1 MGQSRDGD
9 GTGQAGERLVKATWI
24 GGGVLAVA
32 LVVLALL
39 ISLQR
44 GDAPDVADGAS
55 DAPDTSGD
63 VVVEE
68 AGVVPEAEPESEL
81 EPEAEAP
88 SEEVV
93 VEAEPEQEAAPAPEA
108 APEPRISTAV
118 FDIVRVEADGE
129 TVIAGRA
136 ASNSGIALFL
146 DGESVAETS
155 ADGAG
160 NFVALLSLG
169 RSDVPRVLTLLEK
182 FSDGE
187 EAFADQSVILAPSP
201 EVLLA
206 EEAPAAQE
214 ETVEV
219 VESEEPES
227 SEPVVEEEIA
237 EAEVAE
243 DVTPEPVEVAEA
255 IEEPT
260 ETVVA
265 ETTAEESV
273 QEESVTVAVTTEDAA
288 PEAVAEAPEA
298 EVSSTPETESA
309 DAAPTI
315 LLADSEGVRV
325 IQSGGEGPQIVDN
338 VSIDAISYDSEGEVA
353 LTGRSSGQTTVRVYI
368 NNQAILDTD
377 IGEDGQWRA
386 DLPEIDTGTY
396 TLRVDELDAEG
407 TVVSRAET
415 PFRREPVAAIQA
427 LDDGAGTERAPVALI
442 TVQPGN
448 TLWGIA
454 REKYGEGL
462 LYVRVFEANSERIRD
477 PDLIYPG
484 QIFTVPD

>member
-1 MGQSRDGD
+1 MGQRRIGD

-24 GGGVLAVA
+24 GGGVIAVA
-32 LVVLALL
+32 VVVLALL
-39 ISLQR
+39 IGLQR
-44 GDAPDVADGAS
+44 GDTPDVADGGAET
-55 DAPDTSGD
+55 PDTSGD
-63 VVVEE
+63 VIVEE
-68 AGVVPEAEPESEL
+68 AGVLPEP
-81 EPEAEAP
+81 EPEAPVEEA
-88 SEEVV
+88 V
-93 VEAEPEQEAAPAPEA
+93 VEAEPEPEA
-108 APEPRISTAV
+108 APEPRVSTAV

-146 DGESVAETS
+146 DGESVADTE

-169 RSDVPRVLTLLEK
+169 RSDVPRVLTLLER

-206 EEAPAAQE
+206 EEASEPTEEEVVEEVTEAVEPTVLETVAEE
-214 ETVEV
+214 ETVV
-219 VESEEPES
+219 T
-227 SEPVVEEEIA
+227 
-237 EAEVAE
+237 EVAE
-243 DVTPEPVEVAEA
+243 DVAEEAAEVAEA
-255 IEEPT
+255 AEQVVESATEEPAVN
-260 ETVVA
+260 EEIVVEAA
-265 ETTAEESV
+265 E
-273 QEESVTVAVTTEDAA
+273 
-288 PEAVAEAPEA
+288 PEATVTEEVVAEAPEPEETQAPVA
-298 EVSSTPETESA
+298 ESTE
-309 DAAPTI
+309 AAPTI

-353 LTGRSSGQTTVRVYI
+353 LTGRSSGQSTVRVYI
-368 NNQAILDTD
+368 NNQAILDTE

-462 LYVRVFEANSERIRD
+462 LYVRVFEANAERIRD

>member
-1 MGQSRDGD
+1 MGQRRIGD

-24 GGGVLAVA
+24 GGGVIAVA
-32 LVVLALL
+32 VVVLALL
-39 ISLQR
+39 IGLQR
-44 GDAPDVADGAS
+44 GDTPDVADGGAET
-55 DAPDTSGD
+55 PDTSGD
-63 VVVEE
+63 VIVEE
-68 AGVVPEAEPESEL
+68 AGVLPEP
-81 EPEAEAP
+81 EPEAPVEEA
-88 SEEVV
+88 V
-93 VEAEPEQEAAPAPEA
+93 VEAEPEPEA
-108 APEPRISTAV
+108 APEPRVSTAV

-136 ASNSGIALFL
+136 ASNSGISLFL
-146 DGESVAETS
+146 DGESVADTE

-169 RSDVPRVLTLLEK
+169 RSDVPRVLTLLER

-206 EEAPAAQE
+206 EEASEPTEEEVVEEVTEAVEPTVLETVAEE
-214 ETVEV
+214 ETVV
-219 VESEEPES
+219 T
-227 SEPVVEEEIA
+227 
-237 EAEVAE
+237 EVAE
-243 DVTPEPVEVAEA
+243 DVAEEAAEVAEA
-255 IEEPT
+255 AEQVVESATEEPAVNEEIVVEAAEPEATVT
-260 ETVVA
+260 E
-265 ETTAEESV
+265 
-273 QEESVTVAVTTEDAA
+273 
-288 PEAVAEAPEA
+288 EAVAEAPEPEETQAPVA
-298 EVSSTPETESA
+298 ESTE
-309 DAAPTI
+309 AAPTI

-353 LTGRSSGQTTVRVYI
+353 LTGRSSGQSTVRVYI
-368 NNQAILDTD
+368 NNQAILDTE

-462 LYVRVFEANSERIRD
+462 LYVRVFEANAERIRD

>member
-1 MGQSRDGD
+1 MGQRRIGD

-24 GGGVLAVA
+24 GGGVIAVA
-32 LVVLALL
+32 VVVLALL
-39 ISLQR
+39 IGLQR
-44 GDAPDVADGAS
+44 GDTPDVADGGAET
-55 DAPDTSGD
+55 PDTSGD
-63 VVVEE
+63 VIVEE
-68 AGVVPEAEPESEL
+68 AGVLPEP
-81 EPEAEAP
+81 EPEAPLEEA
-88 SEEVV
+88 V
-93 VEAEPEQEAAPAPEA
+93 VEAEPEPEA
-108 APEPRISTAV
+108 APEPRVSTAV

-146 DGESVAETS
+146 DGESVADTE

-169 RSDVPRVLTLLEK
+169 RSDVPRVLTLLER

-206 EEAPAAQE
+206 EEASEPTEEEVVEEVTEAVEPTVLETVAEE
-214 ETVEV
+214 ETVV
-219 VESEEPES
+219 T
-227 SEPVVEEEIA
+227 
-237 EAEVAE
+237 EVAE
-243 DVTPEPVEVAEA
+243 DVAEEAAEVAEA
-255 IEEPT
+255 AEQVVESATEEPAVNEEIVVEAAEPEATVT
-260 ETVVA
+260 E
-265 ETTAEESV
+265 
-273 QEESVTVAVTTEDAA
+273 
-288 PEAVAEAPEA
+288 EAVAEAPEPEETQAPVA
-298 EVSSTPETESA
+298 ESTE
-309 DAAPTI
+309 AAPTI

-353 LTGRSSGQTTVRVYI
+353 LTGRSSGQSTVRVYI
-368 NNQAILDTD
+368 NNQAILDTE

-462 LYVRVFEANSERIRD
+462 LYVRVFEANAERIRD

>member
-1 MGQSRDGD
+1 MGQRRIGD

-24 GGGVLAVA
+24 GGGVIAVA
-32 LVVLALL
+32 VVVLALL
-39 ISLQR
+39 IGLQR
-44 GDAPDVADGAS
+44 GDTPDVADGGAET
-55 DAPDTSGD
+55 PDTSGD
-63 VVVEE
+63 VIVEE
-68 AGVVPEAEPESEL
+68 AGVLPEP
-81 EPEAEAP
+81 EPEAPVEEA
-88 SEEVV
+88 V
-93 VEAEPEQEAAPAPEA
+93 VEAEPEPEA
-108 APEPRISTAV
+108 ATEPRVSTAV

-146 DGESVAETS
+146 DGESVADTE

-169 RSDVPRVLTLLEK
+169 RSDVPRVLTLLER

-206 EEAPAAQE
+206 EEASEPTEEEVVEEVTEAVEPTVLETVAEE
-214 ETVEV
+214 ETVV
-219 VESEEPES
+219 T
-227 SEPVVEEEIA
+227 
-237 EAEVAE
+237 EVAE
-243 DVTPEPVEVAEA
+243 DVAEEAAEVAEA
-255 IEEPT
+255 AEQVVESATEEPAVN
-260 ETVVA
+260 EEIVVEAA
-265 ETTAEESV
+265 E
-273 QEESVTVAVTTEDAA
+273 
-288 PEAVAEAPEA
+288 PEATVTEEVVAEAPEPEETQAPVA
-298 EVSSTPETESA
+298 ESTE
-309 DAAPTI
+309 AAPTI

-353 LTGRSSGQTTVRVYI
+353 LTGRSSGQSTVRVYI
-368 NNQAILDTD
+368 NNQAILDTE

-462 LYVRVFEANSERIRD
+462 LYVRVFEANAERIRD

>member
-1 MGQSRDGD
+1 MGQRRIGD

-24 GGGVLAVA
+24 GGGVIAVA
-32 LVVLALL
+32 VVVLALL
-39 ISLQR
+39 IGLQR
-44 GDAPDVADGAS
+44 GDTPDVADGGAET
-55 DAPDTSGD
+55 PDTSGD
-63 VVVEE
+63 VIVEE
-68 AGVVPEAEPESEL
+68 AGVLPEP
-81 EPEAEAP
+81 EPEAPVEEA
-88 SEEVV
+88 V
-93 VEAEPEQEAAPAPEA
+93 VEAEPEPEA
-108 APEPRISTAV
+108 APEPRVSTAV

-146 DGESVAETS
+146 DGESVADTE

-169 RSDVPRVLTLLEK
+169 RSDVPRVLTLLER

-206 EEAPAAQE
+206 EEAP
-214 ETVEV
+214 
-219 VESEEPES
+219 
-227 SEPVVEEEIA
+227 VVEEEVVEEVA
-237 EAEVAE
+237 EAEEPTVLETVAEEETVVTEVAE
-243 DVTPEPVEVAEA
+243 DVAEEAAEVAEA
-255 IEEPT
+255 AEQVVESATEEPAVNEEIVVEAAEPEATVT
-260 ETVVA
+260 E
-265 ETTAEESV
+265 
-273 QEESVTVAVTTEDAA
+273 
-288 PEAVAEAPEA
+288 EAVAEAPEPEETQAPVA
-298 EVSSTPETESA
+298 ESTE
-309 DAAPTI
+309 AAPTI

-353 LTGRSSGQTTVRVYI
+353 LTGRSSGQSTVRVYI
-368 NNQAILDTD
+368 NNQAILDTE

-462 LYVRVFEANSERIRD
+462 LYVRVFEANAERIRD